1 MGKIVKP
8 DKDALR
14 KDFESYKKDF
24 LTAVKDKKRWIACLI
39 ELGIMCLLL
48 AVDLLTKHFIYGHCE
63 TQGDIII
70 IDGVIRFTAIKNTGA
85 SFGIFKNATTALT
98 VVSLICSIILILFI
112 FYSYPRK
119 NKWLRS
125 ALVMITA
132 GALGNVIDRLHFGYV
147 RDMVYFELIDFAV
160 FNFADSCLTV
170 GTAVLIIY
178 IIFFYTKE
186 EESIRKQKEEAKY
199 AKTVEALLAEPDE
212 DNAEP
217 VNTGTVEEKTENN
230 AETTVKETEN
240 AETENAAEERAEGVN
255 NGGKD
260 DGKNDKDEDAG
271 K

>member
-8 DKDALR
+8 DKDTLK
-14 KDFESYKKDF
+14 KDFDSYKKDF
-24 LTAVKDKKRWIACLI
+24 LAAVKDKKRWISCLI
-39 ELGIMCLLL
+39 EIGIMCLLL
-48 AVDLLTKHFIYGHCE
+48 AVDLLTKHFVYGHCE
-63 TQGDIII
+63 TQGDIVI
-70 IDGVIRFTAIKNTGA
+70 IDGVIRFTAVKNTGA

-170 GTAVLIIY
+170 GTVVLIIY

-212 DNAEP
+212 ENAEP
-217 VNTGTVEEKTENN
+217 VNTETAEKTGNNAENAVNATEKSVEEK
-230 AETTVKETEN
+230 AETV
-240 AETENAAEERAEGVN
+240 
-255 NGGKD
+255 D
-260 DGKNDKDEDAG
+260 DGKNDETNDKDEDAG

>member
-8 DKDALR
+8 DKDTLK
-14 KDFESYKKDF
+14 KDFETYKKDF
-24 LTAVKDKKRWIACLI
+24 LSAVKDKKRWISCLI
-39 ELGIMCLLL
+39 EIGIMCLLL
-48 AVDLLTKHFIYGHCE
+48 AVDLLTKHFVYGHCE
-63 TQGDIII
+63 TQGDIVI
-70 IDGVIRFTAIKNTGA
+70 IDGVIRFTAVKNTGA

-98 VVSLICSIILILFI
+98 VVSLICSVILILFI

-186 EESIRKQKEEAKY
+186 EESINKQKEEAKY

-212 DNAEP
+212 ENAAVVKLATE
-217 VNTGTVEEKTENN
+217 GKTENN
-230 AETTVKETEN
+230 VEN
-240 AETENAAEERAEGVN
+240 VASATENAAKKKSGIVEN
-255 NGGKD
+255 GKD
-260 DGKNDKDEDAG
+260 ENNDEDAG

>member
-8 DKDALR
+8 DKETLR
-14 KDFESYKKDF
+14 KDFNSYKKDF
-24 LTAVKDKKRWIACLI
+24 LAAIKDKKRWISCLI
-39 ELGIMCLLL
+39 EIGIMCLLL
-48 AVDLLTKHFIYGHCE
+48 AVDLLTKHYVYGHCE
-63 TQGDIII
+63 TQGDIVI
-70 IDGVIRFTAIKNTGA
+70 IDGVIRFTAVKNTGA

-160 FNFADSCLTV
+160 FNFADSCLTI
-170 GTAVLIIY
+170 GTVVLIIY
-178 IIFFYTKE
+178 IIFFYSKE
-186 EESIRKQKEEAKY
+186 EESINKKKEEAEY
-199 AKTVEALLAEPDE
+199 AKTVEALLTEPDE
-212 DNAEP
+212 
-217 VNTGTVEEKTENN
+217 
-230 AETTVKETEN
+230 EN
-240 AETENAAEERAEGVN
+240 AESSNKEKAEEKLGNNVGNEAENVAEERVKTVDKVEN
-255 NGGKD
+255 ND
-260 DGKNDKDEDAG
+260 ENSNNDEDLG

>member
-8 DKDALR
+8 DKETLR
-14 KDFESYKKDF
+14 KDFNSYKKDF
-24 LTAVKDKKRWIACLI
+24 LAAIKDKKRWISCLI
-39 ELGIMCLLL
+39 EIGIMCLLL
-48 AVDLLTKHFIYGHCE
+48 AVDLLTKHYVYGHCE
-63 TQGDIII
+63 TQGDIVI
-70 IDGVIRFTAIKNTGA
+70 IDGVIRFTAVKNTGA

-160 FNFADSCLTV
+160 FNFADSCLTI
-170 GTAVLIIY
+170 GTVVLIIY
-178 IIFFYTKE
+178 IIFFYSKE
-186 EESIRKQKEEAKY
+186 EESINKKKEEAEY

-212 DNAEP
+212 
-217 VNTGTVEEKTENN
+217 
-230 AETTVKETEN
+230 EN
-240 AETENAAEERAEGVN
+240 AESSNKEKAEEKLGNNVGNEAENVAEERAKTVDKVEN
-255 NGGKD
+255 ND
-260 DGKNDKDEDAG
+260 ENSNNDEDLG

>member
-8 DKDALR
+8 DKDTLR
-14 KDFESYKKDF
+14 KDFDSYKKDF
-24 LTAVKDKKRWIACLI
+24 LAAVKDKKRWISCLI
-39 ELGIMCLLL
+39 EIGIMCLLL
-48 AVDLLTKHFIYGHCE
+48 AVDLLTKHFVYGHCE
-63 TQGDIII
+63 AQGDIVI
-70 IDGVIRFTAIKNTGA
+70 IDGVIRFTAVKNTGA

-212 DNAEP
+212 ENAESAS
-217 VNTGTVEEKTENN
+217 TETAEEKTENN
-230 AETTVKETEN
+230 AENEIGTATT
-240 AETENAAEERAEGVN
+240 EERAESVD
-255 NGGKD
+255 NGSNDDGKD
-260 DGKNDKDEDAG
+260 DKDNKDEDTG

>member
-8 DKDALR
+8 DKDTLR
-14 KDFESYKKDF
+14 KDFDSYKKDF
-24 LTAVKDKKRWIACLI
+24 LAAVKDKKRWISCLI
-39 ELGIMCLLL
+39 EIGIMCLLL
-48 AVDLLTKHFIYGHCE
+48 AVDLLTKHFIYGYCE
-63 TQGDIII
+63 TQGDIVII
-70 IDGVIRFTAIKNTGA
+70 NGVIRFTAVRNTGA

-170 GTAVLIIY
+170 GTVVLIIY

-212 DNAEP
+212 ENADSATTE
-217 VNTGTVEEKTENN
+217 TVKKTENN
-230 AETTVKETEN
+230 AENVANKPENTAKEK
-240 AETENAAEERAEGVN
+240 AETVGNDC
-255 NGGKD
+255 KD
-260 DGKNDKDEDAG
+260 GEKNDKDEDAG